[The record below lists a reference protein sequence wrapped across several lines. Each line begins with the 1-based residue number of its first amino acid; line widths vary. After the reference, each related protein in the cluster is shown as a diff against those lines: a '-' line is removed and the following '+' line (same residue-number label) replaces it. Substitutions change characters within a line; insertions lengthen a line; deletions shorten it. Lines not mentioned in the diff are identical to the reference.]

1 MTYINTSQIPLGT
14 KMSDLNPRPKWLD
27 DSGAV
32 RGFNVGEL
40 VLYKSMSYNT
50 MTIYRVMED
59 CPAKS
64 DVVWGEYRAYKRST
78 YLSKGW
84 VHPVTGKPIE
94 RRLLHGYMVL
104 IPVFNMDDSK
114 SNRAVNKKR
123 VPYNDAWR
131 LKKVDI
137 LELGRMFSKL
147 NDFVMSEV
155 SRLKGE

>member
-1 MTYINTSQIPLGT
+1 
-14 KMSDLNPRPKWLD
+14 
-27 DSGAV
+27 
-32 RGFNVGEL
+32 
-40 VLYKSMSYNT
+40 
-50 MTIYRVMED
+50 
-59 CPAKS
+59 
-64 DVVWGEYRAYKRST
+64 
-78 YLSKGW
+78 
-84 VHPVTGKPIE
+84 
-94 RRLLHGYMVL
+94 
-104 IPVFNMDDSK
+104 MDDSK